1 MSLSVY
7 HHHCRFHAGRVISE
21 SVNRRTGVCLSVCQS
36 RGCRGYNSTL
46 RRRYLP
52 IYRVYCGGKTQPAA
66 MQILKRDSL
75 AVNAASV
82 RFGLLYE
89 GCARRGYRKP
99 WFSVQNIKK
108 LPLYCCHRCR
118 VEAFGSGSW
127 SILLIPS
134 SRDDVLIY
142 KVINEDPVAS

>member
-7 HHHCRFHAGRVISE
+7 HHHCRFHAGRVIAE

-89 GCARRGYRKP
+89 GCARRGCRKP
-99 WFSVQNIKK
+99 WFSLQNIKK
-108 LPLYCCHRCR
+108 VATVLLPPL
-118 VEAFGSGSW
+118 
-127 SILLIPS
+127 S
-134 SRDDVLIY
+134 SRGVWLWLLVHFVNP
-142 KVINEDPVAS
+142 VITRRRAHL